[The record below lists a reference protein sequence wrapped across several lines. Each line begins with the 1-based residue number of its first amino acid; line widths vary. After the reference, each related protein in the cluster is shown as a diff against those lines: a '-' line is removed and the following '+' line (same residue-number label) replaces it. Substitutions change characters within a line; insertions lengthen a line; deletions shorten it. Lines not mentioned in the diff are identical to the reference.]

1 MRLGHVG
8 GDRAADRSSKR
19 RIGVVALGFVAM
31 AVFATGC
38 GSGSSPKAAVK
49 AAPGTTAATSAVASP
64 SDAIDS
70 ASGVPES
77 SAPASPVESA
87 LASPTPG
94 GLPGLALGAAPLAKS
109 APVRITVPTIGVDS
123 VLMSLGLLA
132 DGSLQVPPSGFPAGW
147 YTGAPTPGQLG
158 PAIIVGHIDWGGH
171 PGVFYRLRDLKPGAE
186 INVTRAN
193 GSVAVFRVSSVQEFS
208 KDAFPTKLVYGNTA
222 YAGLRLITCGGAFDS
237 KLHSYE
243 DDIIAFAELVPPSGT

>member
-1 MRLGHVG
+1 VRPRASVG
-8 GDRAADRSSKR
+8 A
-19 RIGVVALGFVAM
+19 IGFVTM
-31 AVFATGC
+31 AVLATGC
-38 GSGSSPKAAVK
+38 GSGGSSKAVNTAPPTAAV
-49 AAPGTTAATSAVASP
+49 ATSVVASP
-64 SDAIDS
+64 SDAMVS
-70 ASGVPES
+70 ASAAPES
-77 SAPASPVESA
+77 SAVASAAVSAAASSNPAA
-87 LASPTPG
+87 LT
-94 GLPGLALGAAPLAKS
+94 GLTLGAPPLTKS
-109 APVRITVPTIGVDS
+109 TPVRITVPTIGVDS
-123 VLMSLGLLA
+123 TLMNLGLLA

-186 INVTRAN
+186 IDVTRAD

-237 KLHSYE
+237 ALHSYE
-243 DDIIAFAELVPPSGT
+243 DDIVAFAELVPPSGT